1 MQLIMWQEE
10 RGKCYFRFQTEEKII
25 ADKMKRRNKF
35 KLVGSGFNTNLWIF
49 QATFTRP
56 DIAKKALKTLS
67 GNKVKFNQEE
77 EIFYSETNTSNK
89 EKKAA

>member
-1 MQLIMWQEE
+1 MIYMWQEE
-10 RGKCYFRFQTEEKII
+10 RGKPYYRFQTEDKKT

-35 KLVGSGFNTNLWIF
+35 KLVGIGFNTNLWIF

-77 EIFYSETNTSNK
+77 EIFYSETNTSNE